1 MAIKHQVKIS
11 FTYNA
16 TSWRE
21 SAWDGAWDDCQ
32 RHVLQAIALAQTLCP
47 VQRM

>member
-1 MAIKHQVKIS
+1 MLITIKHQVKIS

-21 SAWDGAWDDCQ
+21 SA
-32 RHVLQAIALAQTLCP
+32 
-47 VQRM
+47 